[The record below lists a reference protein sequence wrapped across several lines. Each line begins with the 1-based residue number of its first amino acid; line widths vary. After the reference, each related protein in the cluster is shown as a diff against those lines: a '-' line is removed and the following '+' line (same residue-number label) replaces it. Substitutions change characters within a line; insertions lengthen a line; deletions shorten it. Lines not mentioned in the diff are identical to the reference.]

1 MPPTYQVVEFVN
13 IKPISV
19 EILDSVRNIKG
30 VFTNSTNTIK
40 TKVKYFPPFLLK
52 VAKFK
57 HKMTFFHLKNN
68 NQYCKI
74 SGGRSSKFIK
84 TRPHTVLQCQII
96 HCGPISEMLYKNYEC
111 NFQVWFIQNMYFQV
125 LKMIEQQESQLGVRN
140 KFGLSQ
146 KFDNF
151 KALLPWCYKQRPSN
165 TFTVEKNN
173 EEENEDLPCQK
184 LLALIDNS
192 PRRIAN
198 VSKSSTGHAMP
209 SCSLP
214 LPLSLLKSNTSITY
228 LMFKMLL
235 LDLNCYKSQQLSFS
249 SQKVV

>member
-68 NQYCKI
+68 NRYCKI

-84 TRPHTVLQCQII
+84 TRPHTVLQCQIS
-96 HCGPISEMLYKNYEC
+96 HCGPKLVKCCISDIG
-111 NFQVWFIQNMYFQV
+111 NFNFWLLFIGNM
-125 LKMIEQQESQLGVRN
+125 
-140 KFGLSQ
+140 
-146 KFDNF
+146 
-151 KALLPWCYKQRPSN
+151 
-165 TFTVEKNN
+165 
-173 EEENEDLPCQK
+173 
-184 LLALIDNS
+184 
-192 PRRIAN
+192 
-198 VSKSSTGHAMP
+198 
-209 SCSLP
+209 
-214 LPLSLLKSNTSITY
+214 
-228 LMFKMLL
+228 
-235 LDLNCYKSQQLSFS
+235 SFH
-249 SQKVV
+249 VVM